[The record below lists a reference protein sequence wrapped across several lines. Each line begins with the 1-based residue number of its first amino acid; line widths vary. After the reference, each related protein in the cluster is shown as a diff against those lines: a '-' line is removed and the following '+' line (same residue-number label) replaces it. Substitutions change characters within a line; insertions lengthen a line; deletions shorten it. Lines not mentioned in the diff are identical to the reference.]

1 MRSERANK
9 EMMTYIEGDLFR
21 SPAKVLVNPI
31 NTAGVMGK
39 GLALEFKRRYPA
51 MFREYQTLCEKKQL
65 EIGQLW
71 IYKTAENWVLN
82 FPTKKHWRQKS
93 EVEYIEAGLER
104 FVAIFQEENIDSIAF
119 PQLGCGSGQLDWE
132 TQVRP
137 LMERY
142 LGSLPITIHIHIIS

>member
-1 MRSERANK
+1 MI
-9 EMMTYIEGDLFR
+9 TYVEGDLFQ
-21 SPAKVLVNPI
+21 SPARALVNPV

-51 MFREYQTLCEKKQL
+51 MFEQYRDLCEKKQL
-65 EIGQLW
+65 DVGQLW
-71 IYKTAENWVLN
+71 IFKTPDKWILN

-104 FVAIFQEENIDSIAF
+104 FVAIYQEEGIDSIAF

-132 TQVRP
+132 TQVRS
-137 LMERY
+137 LMEKY
-142 LGSLPITIHIHIIS
+142 LGSLPIPIHIHIVT